1 MTTIKRSYSGQWADI
16 HANTRLA
23 TEEAD
28 ERHDIE
34 RMNGWTRVLVFLTI
48 APLLV
53 ALGIHLYFRG

>member
-28 ERHDIE
+28 ERQAIE
-34 RMNGWTRVLVFLTI
+34 RADGMFQVLKWAIAVVAVFGCMSF
-48 APLLV
+48 AWWY
-53 ALGIHLYFRG
+53 A